1 MAARSG
7 LLHLASGI
15 VLLAGLLT
23 FDSRAAAE
31 PIEAVW
37 KVQKLTFEYRG
48 DSTFYSCGGLRQKLE
63 AILTRLGAHES
74 LRLNGFACND
84 RFGTPTFQ
92 IILASPVLATEEN
105 LRTLTTYTSEQELVA
120 RARGERLPRAEDLQR
135 FPAHWETVSFSR
147 DRRMRIEPGDC
158 ELVRQ
163 LSRAILP
170 YLTVRIVEDRLFCTS
185 FGSLHRP
192 RLIVAA
198 LVPAPAQ

>member
-7 LLHLASGI
+7 SLRLVAGI
-15 VLLAGLLT
+15 VLLASLLA
-23 FDSRAAAE
+23 FDARASDE
-31 PIEAVW
+31 PLEAVW

-48 DSTFYSCGGLRQKLE
+48 DSTFYTCGGLRQKLE
-63 AILTRLGAHES
+63 TILTRLGAHES
-74 LRLNGFACND
+74 LKLTSFACND
-84 RFGTPTFQ
+84 QFGSPIFQ
-92 IILASPVLATEEN
+92 ITLASPVLATEAN

-120 RARGERLPRAEDLQR
+120 RTRGERLPRAEDLQR

-163 LSRAILP
+163 LKHAILP
-170 YLTVRIVEDRLFCTS
+170 YLAVQVVEDRLFCTS
-185 FGSLHRP
+185 SGSLHRP

-198 LVPAPAQ
+198 LVPSPSQ